1 MSEPQPQDPS
11 SPLWPSVVTAAITCS
26 SFLVGMVAGHK
37 LGRPVRRLMNMAKVG
52 PSKMVLVVQGDLKM
66 GRGKLAAQCSHGALA
81 AYRQAQQRT
90 PLLLQAWEDTGQT
103 KVVLKVDSE
112 KEILKVVEDAE
123 RKGVPVVSI
132 RDAGRTQVPSGSLT
146 VVAVGPARLSDV
158 DSVTGHLRLL

>member
-1 MSEPQPQDPS
+1 MSESPPQGAS

-37 LGRPVRRLMNMAKVG
+37 LGGPLRRLVTLAKVG

-81 AYRQAQQRT
+81 AYKQAQQRT
-90 PLLLQAWEDTGQT
+90 PSLLQAWEDTGQA
-103 KVVLKVDSE
+103 KVVVKVDTE
-112 KEILKVVEDAE
+112 KDMLKVVEDAKS
-123 RKGVPVVSI
+123 KGVPVVSV

-146 VVAVGPARLSDV
+146 VVAVGPGSLSDV